1 MFTGVTLLLTGLT
14 ACAPGTGRGLNL
26 PGLNLPTLGVP
37 GYSPGS
43 AVTTSLRDAR
53 LTASWLGRVLE
64 QEVAFRPVPATSFNL
79 APGYYQ
85 YGLQSYCLNAGTYG
99 PGRGDGYAL
108 APYRGSR
115 AGLVQAILQ
124 RSAQHPEVQQRD
136 IQVLLWSIESGS
148 NLNASD
154 PAFQARVAAV
164 LTPAEILELNAPV
177 GQLIDLLLPAALRD
191 AASFYSSFR
200 GQLVQAQN
208 NFADLERLAV
218 LTGVAPRGPGS
229 LDLPEGSWSYD
240 GQGFY
245 VKPLPDGYSRTVL
258 EVLRPAAFSL
268 RRDAQG
274 RVTSFESGG
283 YRSEVSYDDAP
294 GRGQLSASDAQPI
307 WRFKTLAVHGPA
319 LGQDQ
324 SAANIGFVVPPS
336 AVTAALPL
344 AAPGGPDGAGW
355 WERAK
360 QLKDLKKWTDEIRQ
374 YRETANRAAQPP
386 SEQAVRDL
394 TDLKLYQDGLEQALK
409 VPNFDRKMLWITDH
423 LVRVRMA
430 VAYAACALAG
440 DCKPGETPG
449 ETLPYDPTRNVVEPG
464 NTAKQRLG
472 VSGRGF

>member
-1 MFTGVTLLLTGLT
+1 MLAGANLLLAGLT
-14 ACAPGTGRGLNL
+14 ACAPGAVQGLNL
-26 PGLNLPTLGVP
+26 PGLNLSGLNLPTLGVP

-53 LTASWLGRVLE
+53 PTANWLGRVLAE
-64 QEVAFRPVPATSFNL
+64 EAAFRPVPAASFNL
-79 APGYYQ
+79 APGYYK
-85 YGLQSYCLNAGTYG
+85 YGLQSYCLHAGTYA

-108 APYRGSR
+108 ALYKGGR

-148 NLNASD
+148 NLNAYD
-154 PAFQARVAAV
+154 PAFQLRIAPV

-177 GQLIDLLLPAALRD
+177 GQLLDLLLPAALRD

-208 NFADLERLAV
+208 NFVDLERLAV
-218 LTGVAPRGPGS
+218 LTGAAPRGPGS

-258 EVLRPAAFSL
+258 EVVRPAAFSL

-307 WRFKTLAVHGPA
+307 WRFKTLAVHGPVV
-319 LGQDQ
+319 GQD
-324 SAANIGFVVPPS
+324 
-336 AVTAALPL
+336 
-344 AAPGGPDGAGW
+344 
-355 WERAK
+355 
-360 QLKDLKKWTDEIRQ
+360 
-374 YRETANRAAQPP
+374 
-386 SEQAVRDL
+386 
-394 TDLKLYQDGLEQALK
+394 
-409 VPNFDRKMLWITDH
+409 
-423 LVRVRMA
+423 
-430 VAYAACALAG
+430 
-440 DCKPGETPG
+440 
-449 ETLPYDPTRNVVEPG
+449 
-464 NTAKQRLG
+464 
-472 VSGRGF
+472 